1 MLQWV
6 HLTLSWPPNSAL
18 TQASGSTMTWVTI
31 HLTEVRESKEAKH
44 PLITLFLF
52 FFCLNSGDLIIVWWV
67 TSHMCNGVPPLPIQA
82 WALCMATT
90 REVEAHANTCVL
102 ALVANSVRTHLS
114 EFVRHHQ
121 SGKQNYT
128 TGMAKKNEK
137 FTGTRERPM
146 KIWTPLLSWFFTD
159 STI

>member
-1 MLQWV
+1 
-6 HLTLSWPPNSAL
+6 
-18 TQASGSTMTWVTI
+18 
-31 HLTEVRESKEAKH
+31 
-44 PLITLFLF
+44 
-52 FFCLNSGDLIIVWWV
+52 
-67 TSHMCNGVPPLPIQA
+67 MCNGVPPLPIQA

-128 TGMAKKNEK
+128 TGRAKKKNEK

-146 KIWTPLLSWFFTD
+146 KIWTPLLS
-159 STI
+159 